1 MNIENTS
8 VFTQNQNTNT
18 ATTEYVLQ
26 SSQYPKTLSSIIGM
40 NLDDFVK
47 LNDVLRGTLISAG
60 KFIKVPSNINFNS
73 DVLRPKGTKEGRVG
87 GNDRGPRD
95 VNDRVG
101 GNDRGGPR

>member
-1 MNIENTS
+1 MNIENTSEGGLRSQSDKNS

-47 LNDVLRGTLISAG
+47 LNDVPKGTLISSA
-60 KFIKVPSNINFNS
+60 KIIKVPSNINFKS
-73 DVLRPKGTKEGRVG
+73 DVLRPRGTKGDKP
-87 GNDRGPRD
+87 NMPKK
-95 VNDRVG
+95 
-101 GNDRGGPR
+101 